1 MQLLP
6 KHFLTRSFPDSNI
19 LRGLATIE
27 ADVSS
32 HVEAVLHDR
41 LSRNPEKQTVTT
53 TGLSSLEQA
62 PLTEDEDLDK
72 VSATEAAVAFNQQES
87 SEFKKSRGWQIMDDF
102 KRKLRKAIR

>member
-1 MQLLP
+1 M
-6 KHFLTRSFPDSNI
+6 
-19 LRGLATIE
+19 ATIE

-41 LSRNPEKQTVTT
+41 LSKITQEKMNHEKQTSAAD
-53 TGLSSLEQA
+53 GLESLEQVQDE
-62 PLTEDEDLDK
+62 PEEEDLDK
-72 VSATEAAVAFNQQES
+72 VSAAAEAVSENQESS